1 MNIENLNEVLK
12 NRKIVSIEEGSTPG
26 WLLIN
31 FDVSEFQMYDHKDQH
46 VPTDPGTRVFLT
58 VYVGGRQKEDGES
71 HHHWT
76 CALKTMQASGGG
88 MSNAV
93 RDGRNPDMP
102 MSSAWHGPWVRTTP
116 EAEAEE
122 VLTNPNIDVLT
133 PEQL

>member
-1 MNIENLNEVLK
+1 MNISDLNEVLAGK
-12 NRKIVSIEEGSTPG
+12 RIISIQEGSTPG

-31 FDVSEFQMYDHKDQH
+31 FDVSEVQMYDHDNKP
-46 VPTDPGTRVFLT
+46 VATEPGTRVFVT
-58 VYVGGRQKEDGES
+58 VYVGGRLETDSES
-71 HHHWT
+71 VHHST
-76 CALKTMQASGGG
+76 CALHSKQKDGGG
-88 MSNAV
+88 ISSAV

-133 PEQL
+133 PEEL